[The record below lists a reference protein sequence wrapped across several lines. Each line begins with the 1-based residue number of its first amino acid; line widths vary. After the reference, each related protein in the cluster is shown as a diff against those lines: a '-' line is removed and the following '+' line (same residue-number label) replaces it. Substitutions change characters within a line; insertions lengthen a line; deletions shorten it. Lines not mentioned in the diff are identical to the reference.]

1 MRDGRRAWQHPHHG
15 QRPVAASL
23 PFEHLPLLPAVA
35 VFGVGHV
42 GLELART
49 CVDRLDRLLGEVA
62 PLPARLAVEGHSAT
76 AIARSQCP
84 IGRPEPV
91 GKDSPPSRSGCRRAA
106 PPHRRRC
113 RILTGEARGLRAQP
127 GIDLL
132 GEQGLPVR
140 WQEAGLDRVVGQPGQ
155 VGRAEAELVGD
166 RGVVVLRVPTECR
179 SGPPRHS
186 TGCRRLRSARSCQR
200 TRAGRQT
207 LSSPRALP
215 RRCPEGR
222 GSTSHRYRSIGEFGR
237 ARAATSRRR
246 MGHSSC
252 SRVLR
257 KGGRGHRV
265 GA

>member
-1 MRDGRRAWQHPHHG
+1 MGDGHGSTRITVNGRSLPLSPSSTCPCCRRSRSSGWATWVSSWPAPASIGLIGSSAKWRRFQHGWPWRVTPRPRSRAASAPSGDPSPSERTPHH
-15 QRPVAASL
+15 R
-23 PFEHLPLLPAVA
+23 
-35 VFGVGHV
+35 
-42 GLELART
+42 
-49 CVDRLDRLLGEVA
+49 
-62 PLPARLAVEGHSAT
+62 
-76 AIARSQCP
+76 
-84 IGRPEPV
+84 GR
-91 GKDSPPSRSGCRRAA
+91 GRRAA